1 MELLDQLAWVQISM
15 LLRVNNVDSGPPI
28 VIVLCAAVFVCESDL
43 TSTSGEKNCTF
54 MSYAEGPMCFFLV
67 ITPIA

>member
-43 TSTSGEKNCTF
+43 TSTSGEKNCTLC
-54 MSYAEGPMCFFLV
+54 PMARDLCASFL
-67 ITPIA
+67 